1 MKILAAVFLS
11 MLVFACPGLCS
22 GLLNMERGLW
32 VWHTS
37 SVLDD
42 ETAASAFFDFVSAP
56 HGNAAKKIN
65 VIYLS
70 GPKSLKNQNFEK
82 IRSFIKKANRA
93 GIKIEYLAGDANWSY
108 QHTTPLRILNS
119 VITYNNSVSED
130 EKFYGIHW
138 DIEGHVLS
146 VFHKPEYQDKIKN
159 GYIDLLRKCR
169 ETIRG
174 SGVSLRLAA
183 DLPTF
188 YDEKY
193 FSEVLSYADCVVLMD
208 YSDSFGRIIS
218 AAENA
223 LEAGNKK
230 NRRVV
235 IGVETQAPNAK
246 YGVTPVITFAEEGYG
261 KMDEVLDKVAVKLS
275 REKSFGGVAIHYYA
289 SYRTMKEGGLKVA
302 STKKYPELPPIGCVN
317 NESIVVD
324 GLVSKEEWGKNR
336 PIILNDKKYVVYGK
350 STWMG
355 VKDLSVL
362 VGTAWDKRN
371 LYIAMEV
378 TDDVL
383 MQDDREEIL
392 NIDHIELWIDSQ
404 FEKDRES
411 PVADEDDFQFGFA
424 PGDFTARSGRFIVWY
439 PDVDEKKFGESI
451 KYFFSRTDAGYNLEA
466 AIPWSLIG
474 VKNPKKGDK
483 FRISVDPSDTDAIS
497 KTQETLMS
505 TSPYRELANPCTFRV
520 MELQ

>member
-1 MKILAAVFLS
+1 MKLYSAVFLS
-11 MLVFACPGLCS
+11 ILIFICPGLCFS
-22 GLLNMERGLW
+22 RLNMERGLW

-42 ETAASAFFDFVSAP
+42 ETAKSGFFDFISAP
-56 HGNAAKKIN
+56 HGDAAKKIN

-82 IRSFIKKANRA
+82 IRSFIKKASGA
-93 GIKIEYLAGDANWSY
+93 GIKVEYLAGDANWSY
-108 QHTTPLRILNS
+108 QHTTPLRLLNS
-119 VITYNNSVSED
+119 LIEYNASVAAD
-130 EKFYGIHW
+130 ERFYGIHW

-159 GYIDLLRKCR
+159 GYVDLLKKCR
-169 ETIRG
+169 KTIQD
-174 SGVSLRLAA
+174 SKTNLRLAV

-188 YDEKY
+188 YDEEY
-193 FSEVLSYADCVVLMD
+193 FYDVLSYADCVVLMD

-223 LEAGNKK
+223 LEAGNRKSRK
-230 NRRVV
+230 VI

-246 YGVTPVITFAEEGYG
+246 YGVTPVITFAEEGYE
-261 KMDEVLDKVAVKLS
+261 KMDEILDKVTGKLTKE
-275 REKSFGGVAIHYYA
+275 RSFGGIAIHYYT
-289 SYRTMKEGGLKVA
+289 SYKTMKKGGLKVTSA
-302 STKKYPELPPIGCVN
+302 KKYPELPVIECIN
-317 NESIVVD
+317 NESIIVE
-324 GLVSKEEWGKNR
+324 GLISKEEWGKVK
-336 PIILNDKKYVVYGK
+336 PVILNDKKYVVYGR

-362 VGTAWDKRN
+362 AGTAWDKKN
-371 LYIAMEV
+371 LYIALEV

-383 MQDDREEIL
+383 IQDDSEEIL

-404 FEKDRES
+404 FEKDREVS
-411 PVADEDDFQFGFA
+411 VADEDDFQFGFA
-424 PGDFTARSGRFIVWY
+424 PGDFTPQNSRFVVWY
-439 PDVDEKKFGESI
+439 PDVDGKKFEKEI
-451 KYFFSRTDAGYNLEA
+451 KFSFSRTNAGYNLEA

-474 VKNPKKGDK
+474 VKDPKRGDK
-483 FRISVDPSDTDAIS
+483 FRISIDPSDTDAIS
-497 KTQETLMS
+497 KTQETLLS
-505 TSPYRELANPCTFRV
+505 TSPYRELSNPCTFRV